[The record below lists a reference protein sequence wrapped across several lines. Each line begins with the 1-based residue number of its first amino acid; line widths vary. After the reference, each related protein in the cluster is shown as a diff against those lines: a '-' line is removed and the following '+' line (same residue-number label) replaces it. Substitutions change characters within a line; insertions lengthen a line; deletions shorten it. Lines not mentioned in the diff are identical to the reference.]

1 MWHDFG
7 HPYLLSRTQP
17 TPFCTLT
24 VPQRFEHSPFHAD
37 QFLGR
42 HYSFVTLVID
52 GNSFTKCLLR
62 PLLYFHTQVRE
73 LPQLSP
79 ASSSPFGIG
88 TSPDGSPNFPQ
99 MTCLCTFRRIA
110 TFRSQRHAQFVII
123 NVTLS
128 HYWIILCPSP
138 KTRHGFWKQTLL
150 ISFCSGGWIRTTDL
164 RVSFA
169 PWTSNHLFFP
179 NVQKRFLISLLC
191 IEPDELT
198 SAPPRYF

>member
-1 MWHDFG
+1 MYRLAIGFAGLRHPRITEGQAHFLIQSVVLFCFCYSYTISILTIVQQSDFRKMWHDFG

-24 VPQRFEHSPFHAD
+24 VPQRFEHSPFHAN

-52 GNSFTKCLLR
+52 GSSFTKCLLR

-88 TSPDGSPNFPQ
+88 FP
-99 MTCLCTFRRIA
+99 TD
-110 TFRSQRHAQFVII
+110 
-123 NVTLS
+123 NVSLHFSTDCNLS
-128 HYWIILCPSP
+128 VTTPRPVCHYKRDFIPLLDYPLFKSEDS
-138 KTRHGFWKQTLL
+138 TRVLKANLL
-150 ISFCSGGWIRTTDL
+150 
-164 RVSFA
+164 
-169 PWTSNHLFFP
+169 
-179 NVQKRFLISLLC
+179 
-191 IEPDELT
+191 
-198 SAPPRYF
+198 